1 MTLEQATKQLQNSIV
16 PKIIQLIS
24 DQQHKEKF
32 DKIMN
37 FLLPKET
44 LDYPDQ
50 QTYLD
55 EKRLLPFDIALMSV
69 NYCMPDLEEKKKKR
83 LAAYFVP
90 LVTSFGLRVDKSTHQ
105 TIYKEVVLILEYIK
119 KINALLDSFPKHWNN
134 YQGTKFRSSSEK
146 NLIKAQL
153 TSLKNRLDHPCFP
166 VTCKEEIEKTKLLIN
181 FIEMLSKPKKRH
193 IPEWI
198 AFVDNFFSIKTLHR
212 FGLTEVEVLVLK
224 QSSNFFNGIRT
235 KKHEII
241 KSVGIYIQKQI
252 QISLKQLTIEEKRTY
267 AEAIQDILEYFFKK
281 SYPDELNRKGM
292 YFTSKNFDKDP
303 TLKTFLDDTQIFR
316 YQTSPQQVDS
326 ISRCVIEFM
335 EDMAETDHDTPKEFS
350 RYKLLKNLLTELKGF
365 NFTKN
370 DIRALITIYEKLLY
384 QTGAIN
390 APDLSLKLSF

>member
-1 MTLEQATKQLQNSIV
+1 MTIEQAIKQLQNSII
-16 PKIIQLIS
+16 PKLSHCIP
-24 DQQHKEKF
+24 DPYHKEKF

-44 LDYPDQ
+44 LDYPDN

-69 NYCMPDLEEKKKKR
+69 NYCMPDLAKKEKKR

-90 LVTSFGLRVDKSTHQ
+90 LVSRFGLRVDRSTHQ

-119 KINALLDSFPKHWNN
+119 KIHALLDAFPKYWNN
-134 YQGTKFRSSSEK
+134 HQGTKFRSSSEK

-153 TSLKNRLDHPCFP
+153 TSLKNRLDHPYFL
-166 VTCKEEIEKTKLLIN
+166 VTHKEEIEKTKLLIN
-181 FIEMLSKPKKRH
+181 FIEMLSKPENRH

-198 AFVDNFFSIKTLHR
+198 AYISNLFSIDIMSQV
-212 FGLTEVEVLVLK
+212 GLTEVEIEALK

-235 KKHEII
+235 KKHEMI
-241 KSVGIYIQKQI
+241 KSVGIYIQM
-252 QISLKQLTIEEKRTY
+252 QISKKPLTLKEKRTY

-303 TLKTFLDDTQIFR
+303 TLKTFLDDIPIFR
-316 YQTSPQQVDS
+316 YQTSSQQIDPLL
-326 ISRCVIEFM
+326 RGVIEFIKA
-335 EDMAETDHDTPKEFS
+335 MAEIDHDSPKEIS
-350 RYKLLKNLLTELKGF
+350 GYKFAKNLLTELKGF

-370 DIRALITIYEKLLY
+370 DIRALNTIFENQPYKIG
-384 QTGAIN
+384 TIN
-390 APDLSLKLSF
+390 APDLSLKLFF